1 MSSLNVRRAIGAVL
15 HVARR
20 AAPVLQCL
28 PQCSIWHQTPED
40 FIDTGLAAVWSRPGG
55 GAASTASPHAPTAH
69 PGTRPARPIAAAPLS
84 RSGSHRTAKE
94 AAACH
99 PPSMLPAH
107 HQLTS
112 IASPRPSRNNRQSET
127 PSTCHR
133 RVRRSAQDFLTT
145 PSCIRHI
152 VAAICCKV
160 ASLGWC
166 VWCGPSALRLWWGRG
181 RAPFCNHAAGHASG
195 KCGMHRGWEMPWA
208 AMGCHGVQGALRT
221 NASHQQS
228 GPALNNIDVLYA
240 RRAEPLASMLTPPPS
255 RRPNRPGDQTCC
267 AVRLTLCLNAAPSL
281 ALTQNL
287 RNC

>member
-1 MSSLNVRRAIGAVL
+1 M
-15 HVARR
+15 
-20 AAPVLQCL
+20 LQCL

-40 FIDTGLAAVWSRPGG
+40 FIDPGLAAVWSRPGG

-112 IASPRPSRNNRQSET
+112 IASPRPGRNNRQSET

-152 VAAICCKV
+152 VAAICCKA

-166 VWCGPSALRLWWGRG
+166 VGVAPVPCACGG
-181 RAPFCNHAAGHASG
+181 AAGGRHSVTMQLATLQANAWWDASRMG
-195 KCGMHRGWEMPWA
+195 D
-208 AMGCHGVQGALRT
+208 AMGCHGLPW
-221 NASHQQS
+221 
-228 GPALNNIDVLYA
+228 GPRSSANK
-240 RRAEPLASMLTPPPS
+240 RLASTIRPS
-255 RRPNRPGDQTCC
+255 
-267 AVRLTLCLNAAPSL
+267 
-281 ALTQNL
+281 TQ
-287 RNC
+287 

>member
-1 MSSLNVRRAIGAVL
+1 MSSLNVRRAIGASL
-15 HVARR
+15 KG
-20 AAPVLQCL
+20 L
-28 PQCSIWHQTPED
+28 PQCCSACSSAPSGTRRLSTLLTLAWQQSGQVLVEVRHQ
-40 FIDTGLAAVWSRPGG
+40 RP
-55 GAASTASPHAPTAH
+55 HHMPTAH
-69 PGTRPARPIAAAPLS
+69 PGTRPARPIAAAPLL

-94 AAACH
+94 AAAACH
-99 PPSMLPAH
+99 PPSTLPAH
-107 HQLTS
+107 HQLMS

-127 PSTCHR
+127 PSTCHH

-160 ASLGWC
+160 ASQGWC

-228 GPALNNIDVLYA
+228 DPAFNNIDVLYA

-255 RRPNRPGDQTCC
+255 RRPNRPGDQTCW
-267 AVRLTLCLNAAPSL
+267 AVRLTLYLNGA
-281 ALTQNL
+281 
-287 RNC
+287 

>member
-1 MSSLNVRRAIGAVL
+1 M
-15 HVARR
+15 
-20 AAPVLQCL
+20 LQCL

-40 FIDTGLAAVWSRPGG
+40 FIDPGLAAVWSRPGG

-107 HQLTS
+107 HQFTS

-195 KCGMHRGWEMPWA
+195 KCRMHRGWEMPWA
-208 AMGCHGVQGALRT
+208 AMGSKELCEQTPRINNQTQHSIISMCYTHAVQRAIGEYVDT
-221 NASHQQS
+221 AS
-228 GPALNNIDVLYA
+228 VEE
-240 RRAEPLASMLTPPPS
+240 AE
-255 RRPNRPGDQTCC
+255 
-267 AVRLTLCLNAAPSL
+267 
-281 ALTQNL
+281 
-287 RNC
+287 